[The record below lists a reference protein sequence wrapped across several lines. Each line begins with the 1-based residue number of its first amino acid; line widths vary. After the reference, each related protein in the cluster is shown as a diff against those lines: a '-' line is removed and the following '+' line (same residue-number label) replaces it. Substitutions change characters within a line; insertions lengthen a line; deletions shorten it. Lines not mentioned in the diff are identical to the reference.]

1 MASPVS
7 IGDAFLLAKL
17 ALKLG
22 QTFTTGRKSA
32 PAEFREVESQLYSIS
47 TALTALGDACQN
59 NGLQLG
65 INNTVLQNPVHSP
78 RGNKGDDALLSML
91 QGCQDVLQNLEGVV
105 EKYSSIGQPE
115 QSNRPCFQKWKS
127 SVKKNW
133 KKIIWTTE
141 GGDLAALQR
150 NLSIH
155 INCLDLALGVIGHTR
170 ADRMEKSVVNTM
182 LMLTE
187 IHTWFI
193 TNIRDN
199 NGSGVVTSAQNTN
212 VMHPSA
218 TEPPPPLTEIQ
229 FKISARS
236 LRGLEVLCP
245 NASIHPM
252 WNQKRSECDLKNS
265 GSHHKLFKC
274 NCPLLPGQTA
284 PHPFEVDSLAVSSFT
299 FALRQTGAT
308 KSWMIYNAAN
318 RSTNMVIS
326 LVIENVL
333 ARSIHEFETSFI
345 DVLAT
350 NNAKAMFRP
359 GCGTTLAYITAGK
372 SQPIE
377 HRILNFLSDLDQ
389 VRNKVEKVTFTM
401 KDQSYTRTG
410 ITAIKL
416 MHYKSSTREY
426 LSMDYVVDPKDLLPL
441 DTAELEIT
449 YKQGSDSD
457 IAKSILYIT
466 YKTISKRSPN
476 SNILILENIPC
487 AGLTTKNQEST
498 LNGINVSI
506 QLKSPEAAMLLQRSI
521 QHMREEL
528 FVMSLKAP
536 RPGERL
542 ALKLEAKGFHTDRVD
557 MADCEISIVQ
567 SETSDDLR
575 LIITSKDERT
585 ILSQDLAKDFMET
598 AEGTPRFSAPTYAVQ
613 IVGHGTREIQ
623 TYKNGFKMVDFS
635 DVRRDRLFGLGLAV
649 LSGSGISLPRITQAK
664 PTDQN
669 ELPGYSRFIQ

>member
-115 QSNRPCFQKWKS
+115 QLNRPCFQKWKS

-170 ADRMEKSVVNTM
+170 ADRVEKSVVNTM

-187 IHTWFI
+187 IHTWFV

-199 NGSGVVTSAQNTN
+199 NGSSVVTSAQNTN

-236 LRGLEVLCP
+236 LRGLE
-245 NASIHPM
+245 
-252 WNQKRSECDLKNS
+252 
-265 GSHHKLFKC
+265 
-274 NCPLLPGQTA
+274 TA

-333 ARSIHEFETSFI
+333 AKSIHEFETSFI

-416 MHYKSSTREY
+416 MHYKYSTREY
-426 LSMDYVVDPKDLLPL
+426 LSMNYVVDPKDLLPL

-567 SETSDDLR
+567 SETSGDLR

-635 DVRRDRLFGLGLAV
+635 DVRRDQLFGLGLAV

-664 PTDQN
+664 PTNQN

>member
-47 TALTALGDACQN
+47 TALTALGDACRN
-59 NGLQLG
+59 NGLELE
-65 INNTVLQNPVHSP
+65 INNAVLQNPVQNP

-91 QGCQDVLQNLEGVV
+91 QGCQDVLKHLEGVV

-115 QSNRPCFQKWKS
+115 QSNIPRFQKWKS
-127 SVKKNW
+127 GVKRNW

-150 NLSIH
+150 M
-155 INCLDLALGVIGHTR
+155 T
-170 ADRMEKSVVNTM
+170 SV
-182 LMLTE
+182 
-187 IHTWFI
+187 
-193 TNIRDN
+193 
-199 NGSGVVTSAQNTN
+199 QNTN
-212 VMHPSA
+212 FVQAST

-236 LRGLEVLCP
+236 LRGLEKLDDL
-245 NASIHPM
+245 
-252 WNQKRSECDLKNS
+252 QRSES
-265 GSHHKLFKC
+265 
-274 NCPLLPGQTA
+274 
-284 PHPFEVDSLAVSSFT
+284 VDQYGDIIGY
-299 FALRQTGAT
+299 R
-308 KSWMIYNAAN
+308 KY
-318 RSTNMVIS
+318 
-326 LVIENVL
+326 
-333 ARSIHEFETSFI
+333 
-345 DVLAT
+345 VLAT

-401 KDQSYTRTG
+401 NDQSYTRTG
-410 ITAIKL
+410 ITTIKL

-426 LSMDYVVDPKDLLPL
+426 LSMDYVVDPKDLFPL

-449 YKQGSDSD
+449 YTQGSESD

-476 SNILILENIPC
+476 SDSLILENIAC
-487 AGLTTKNQEST
+487 AGLTTENQEST

-506 QLKSPEAAMLLQRSI
+506 QLKSPEAATLLQRSI

-567 SETSDDLR
+567 SETSGDLR

-585 ILSQDLAKDFMET
+585 ILSQDCK
-598 AEGTPRFSAPTYAVQ
+598 
-613 IVGHGTREIQ
+613 
-623 TYKNGFKMVDFS
+623 
-635 DVRRDRLFGLGLAV
+635 
-649 LSGSGISLPRITQAK
+649 
-664 PTDQN
+664 
-669 ELPGYSRFIQ
+669 

>member
-1 MASPVS
+1 MASPIS

-47 TALTALGDACQN
+47 TALTALGDACRN
-59 NGLQLG
+59 NGLELG
-65 INNTVLQNPVHSP
+65 INNTVLQNPVQSP

-91 QGCQDVLQNLEGVV
+91 QGCQDVLKNLEGVV

-127 SVKKNW
+127 GVKKNW

-150 NLSIH
+150 SLSIH

-170 ADRMEKSVVNTM
+170 TDRVEKGVVNTV

-187 IHTWFI
+187 IHTWFV

-212 VMHPSA
+212 VMYPSA

-252 WNQKRSECDLKNS
+252 WNQKRSEWDLKNS
-265 GSHHKLFKC
+265 WSHRKLFKC

-401 KDQSYTRTG
+401 KDQSYTRTE
-410 ITAIKL
+410 ITTIKL

-449 YKQGSDSD
+449 YTQGSDSD
-457 IAKSILYIT
+457 IAKSILYT
-466 YKTISKRSPN
+466 
-476 SNILILENIPC
+476 
-487 AGLTTKNQEST
+487 
-498 LNGINVSI
+498 
-506 QLKSPEAAMLLQRSI
+506 AMLLQRSI
-521 QHMREEL
+521 QNMREEL

-567 SETSDDLR
+567 SDTSGDLR

-613 IVGHGTREIQ
+613 IVGQGTRDIQ

-649 LSGSGISLPRITQAK
+649 LSGSGIPLPRITQAK
-664 PTDQN
+664 PTNQN

>member
-22 QTFTTGRKSA
+22 RTFTTGRKSA

-47 TALTALGDACQN
+47 TALTALGDACRN
-59 NGLQLG
+59 NGLELG
-65 INNTVLQNPVHSP
+65 INNTVLQNPVQSA

-91 QGCQDVLQNLEGVV
+91 QSCQDVLKNLEGVV
-105 EKYSSIGQPE
+105 EKYSSIGQSE
-115 QSNRPCFQKWKS
+115 QSNSPCFQKWKS
-127 SVKKNW
+127 GVKKNW

-141 GGDLAALQR
+141 GGDLVVLR
-150 NLSIH
+150 RSLSIH
-155 INCLDLALGVIGHTR
+155 INCLDLALGVIGHNR
-170 ADRMEKSVVNTM
+170 ADRVEKSVVNTM

-187 IHTWFI
+187 IHTWFV

-199 NGSGVVTSAQNTN
+199 NGSGVVTSVQNTN
-212 VMHPSA
+212 VMQAS
-218 TEPPPPLTEIQ
+218 TTKPPPPLTKIQ

-252 WNQKRSECDLKNS
+252 WNQKRSERDLKNS
-265 GSHHKLFKC
+265 GSHRKLFKC
-274 NCPLLPGQTA
+274 NCPLLSGQTT
-284 PHPFEVDSLAVSSFT
+284 PHSFEVDSLAVSSFT

-326 LVIENVL
+326 LVIENVP
-333 ARSIHEFETSFI
+333 ATSMHEFETSFI

-372 SQPIE
+372 SELIE
-377 HRILNFLSDLDQ
+377 HRVLNFLSNLDQ
-389 VRNKVEKVTFTM
+389 VRNNVEKVTFTM

-410 ITAIKL
+410 ITTINL
-416 MHYKSSTREY
+416 MHYKSSMREY

-441 DTAELEIT
+441 DMAELEIT
-449 YKQGSDSD
+449 YTQGSDSD

-466 YKTISKRSPN
+466 YKTIPKRSSN
-476 SNILILENIPC
+476 SDSLILENIAC
-487 AGLTTKNQEST
+487 AGLTTGNQEST

-521 QHMREEL
+521 QDMRDEL
-528 FVMSLKAP
+528 SVMSLKAP

-542 ALKLEAKGFHTDRVD
+542 ALKLEAKGFHTDIVD

-567 SETSDDLR
+567 SETSGDLR

-598 AEGTPRFSAPTYAVQ
+598 AEGTPRFSEKTYTVQ
-613 IVGHGTREIQ
+613 FVGNGTREMKI
-623 TYKNGFKMVDFS
+623 YKHGFKMVDFS
-635 DVRRDRLFGLGLAV
+635 GVRRDRLFGLGLAV
-649 LSGSGISLPRITQAK
+649 LSGSGISPPRITLVSK
-664 PTDQN
+664 PDAPPDQTN
-669 ELPGYSRFIQ
+669 

>member
-1 MASPVS
+1 
-7 IGDAFLLAKL
+7 
-17 ALKLG
+17 
-22 QTFTTGRKSA
+22 
-32 PAEFREVESQLYSIS
+32 
-47 TALTALGDACQN
+47 
-59 NGLQLG
+59 
-65 INNTVLQNPVHSP
+65 
-78 RGNKGDDALLSML
+78 
-91 QGCQDVLQNLEGVV
+91 
-105 EKYSSIGQPE
+105 
-115 QSNRPCFQKWKS
+115 
-127 SVKKNW
+127 
-133 KKIIWTTE
+133 
-141 GGDLAALQR
+141 
-150 NLSIH
+150 
-155 INCLDLALGVIGHTR
+155 
-170 ADRMEKSVVNTM
+170 
-182 LMLTE
+182 
-187 IHTWFI
+187 
-193 TNIRDN
+193 
-199 NGSGVVTSAQNTN
+199 
-212 VMHPSA
+212 
-218 TEPPPPLTEIQ
+218 
-229 FKISARS
+229 
-236 LRGLEVLCP
+236 
-245 NASIHPM
+245 
-252 WNQKRSECDLKNS
+252 
-265 GSHHKLFKC
+265 
-274 NCPLLPGQTA
+274 
-284 PHPFEVDSLAVSSFT
+284 
-299 FALRQTGAT
+299 
-308 KSWMIYNAAN
+308 
-318 RSTNMVIS
+318 
-326 LVIENVL
+326 
-333 ARSIHEFETSFI
+333 
-345 DVLAT
+345 
-350 NNAKAMFRP
+350 
-359 GCGTTLAYITAGK
+359 
-372 SQPIE
+372 
-377 HRILNFLSDLDQ
+377 
-389 VRNKVEKVTFTM
+389 M

-575 LIITSKDERT
+575 LIITR
-585 ILSQDLAKDFMET
+585 
-598 AEGTPRFSAPTYAVQ
+598 TPRFSAPTYAVQ